1 MSYSIRVLNS
11 GASTEVGKLQNIVDA
26 EVYEVIN
33 DQYTAD
39 VEIAENKFPPFLQYP
54 NLLEIEGD
62 YFIIAGIDKQRNNSK
77 SIKLNL
83 EHISYLLNDPFAV
96 PYVVEGEEEI
106 YEGSPGD
113 ILPRVWGMGAFQL
126 VDLAGGYYQYRP
138 SAKGGRSRINEFA
151 RQNGLEVE
159 YKQFSVIIH
168 PQRGAN
174 KGLVLEVGKNIESIQ
189 QKIDLNDNFALEY
202 AHEVEIIDF
211 SKMTGAQKRDIA
223 SAELGDTVTMIDTDL
238 AIHAVERIVGKRY
251 NPLFKEIPQLDV
263 GQIIRDYVSYE
274 EEKKDEK
281 EEEDKGL
288 LAQFKAGKIDCLALE
303 DKIDAKS
310 AVLDYI
316 KDTSLQGVIPSADVE
331 LTENQTGVVAS
342 LKPDYSSHKLTAII
356 TTETDSGLTTN
367 FYELPDSALS
377 SLVLPQQN
385 LSVSVT
391 LVVTKEPFAD
401 LVNGKVPIVESGENA
416 TFLEAYGVRFLIND
430 NADGFLEHFKI
441 GTVDALTF
449 DDIECTGE
457 VKAYIKGQKLHPHAL
472 WEYETEKLKGIYA
485 SLKEQYK
492 NHHLTFIHTKVVAGK
507 TTTEIR
513 KMPFA
518 NARITEVPTAKDD
531 SVIMVVTKEPFE
543 SLAATN
549 IDKTFIKAFGI
560 RFKMAEKPWLEEFK
574 IGGEDCIN
582 LPGLDITQQAGEGEP
597 KGAVL
602 ELSEKVEIIT
612 IKVNADYKSYFK
624 QVMVWDS
631 DTPIT
636 LYTPP
641 THMYSSSDFDNTGK
655 LTIKTPFPNAK
666 NGRIAILISAEDPMG
681 NEVPTSLKSY
691 MIDVTKANTDET
703 GDYWLSEFRI
713 GDVDC
718 LALPGVQIASA
729 NAENII
735 AEIGYTSLYEHR
747 GIFFT
752 LKEEY
757 VGATVVL
764 RELYSNGTYEDIPQK
779 GNDFGGWTYPFDG
792 EDFLCDML
800 ALIITNGTE
809 TQCFGVKFVKTEPE
823 IPGGGGGNYRNIEL
837 EAYRLNQDEES
848 NMYFSVLRFFHK
860 DFEYGGEIL
869 GTVEKEVLTGFINLQ
884 LEGFSGGT
892 VEYYF
897 SFSEFGTRGV
907 KYDTPAMTVT
917 LPAGNVGTP
926 MHFSQWIA
934 KESEMWI
941 WVYVK
946 INGSFSNVNVFP
958 GVLHG
963 VINYISYTIG

>member
-83 EHISYLLNDPFAV
+83 EHISYLLNDPFAA

-113 ILPRVWGMGAFQL
+113 ILPRVWGMGVFQL

-174 KGLVLEVGKNIESIQ
+174 KGLILEVGKNIESIQ

-281 EEEDKGL
+281 EEEDKGH
-288 LAQFKAGKIDCLALE
+288 LAQFKVGKIDCLALE

-331 LTENQTGVVAS
+331 LTENQTGVFAS
-342 LKPDYSSHKLTAII
+342 LKSDYSSHKLTAII

-367 FYELPDSALS
+367 FYELPNPTVS
-377 SLVLPQQN
+377 SLVLPQKN
-385 LSVSVT
+385 ISVSVT
-391 LVVTKEPFAD
+391 LVITKVPFAD
-401 LVNGKVPIVESGENA
+401 LVNGKVPIVEDGENA
-416 TFLEAYGVRFLIND
+416 TFIEAYGVRFLIND
-430 NADGFLEHFKI
+430 NADGFLEHFKV

-449 DDIECTGE
+449 DDIECTDA

-492 NHHLTFIHTKVVAGK
+492 NHYLTFIHTKIVASK
-507 TTTEIR
+507 TTTEVR

-518 NARITEVPTAKDD
+518 NARIMEVPTAKDD
-531 SVIMVVTKEPFE
+531 SVIMVITKEPYE
-543 SLAATN
+543 SLTAAN
-549 IDKTFIKAFGI
+549 VDKSFIKAFGI
-560 RFKMAEKPWLEEFK
+560 RFQIGKP
-574 IGGEDCIN
+574 G
-582 LPGLDITQQAGEGEP
+582 
-597 KGAVL
+597 
-602 ELSEKVEIIT
+602 
-612 IKVNADYKSYFK
+612 KS
-624 QVMVWDS
+624 
-631 DTPIT
+631 
-636 LYTPP
+636 
-641 THMYSSSDFDNTGK
+641 
-655 LTIKTPFPNAK
+655 
-666 NGRIAILISAEDPMG
+666 
-681 NEVPTSLKSY
+681 
-691 MIDVTKANTDET
+691 
-703 GDYWLSEFRI
+703 YWLSEFRI

-718 LALPGVQIASA
+718 LAMEGVQIESPNSA
-729 NAENII
+729 DIL
-735 AEIGYTSLYEHR
+735 AEIEYSKEAE
-747 GIFFT
+747 FT
-752 LKEEY
+752 GLFLSLKEEY
-757 VGATVVL
+757 KDATITVKNQSGASINYNAPTVL
-764 RELYSNGTYEDIPQK
+764 PNGNTAIIVTLTK
-779 GNDFGGWTYPFDG
+779 GQEKQYY
-792 EDFLCDML
+792 
-800 ALIITNGTE
+800 
-809 TQCFGVKFVKTEPE
+809 GVKFNYTKQYREDQYRIEFATCPLSNDMSYQFDNVDGYDEVKSITTGVIGDTGLSTP
-823 IPGGGGGNYRNIEL
+823 I
-837 EAYRLNQDEES
+837 
-848 NMYFSVLRFFHK
+848 
-860 DFEYGGEIL
+860 IL
-869 GTVEKEVLTGFINLQ
+869 VAK
-884 LEGFSGGT
+884 
-892 VEYYF
+892 
-897 SFSEFGTRGV
+897 
-907 KYDTPAMTVT
+907 
-917 LPAGNVGTP
+917 
-926 MHFSQWIA
+926 A
-934 KESEMWI
+934 KETNAKYTSVEIKANWGEGEMPDVEVSMQAI
-941 WVYVK
+941 CLLKGTEEGAEDV
-946 INGSFSNVNVFP
+946 
-958 GVLHG
+958 
-963 VINYISYTIG
+963 